1 MILSDMAPFYEELCT
16 DLKWPVDN
24 SLLAKM
30 QSNNEETFKKL
41 DETLKDAEENLGETE
56 IRDALYAKAE
66 HLCKIGDKVQY
77 SISSYDSVIQNM
89 GWLNWQWKHNVNDR
103 VLEYSNKELHHHI
116 LFPIREGGPSIL
128 VHLASWFLAHVQ
140 APACLNSNSPLSL
153 STVCLQ
159 VSLGHT
165 SIKYSTVNYHYQ

>member
-1 MILSDMAPFYEELCT
+1 MSSGSCNPMLVYKLCCVLTTESITIILSDMAPFYEELCT

-77 SISSYDSVIQNM
+77 YCIAR
-89 GWLNWQWKHNVNDR
+89 KHNVNNR
-103 VLEYSNKELHHHI
+103 VLEYSNKKNYI
-116 LFPIREGGPSIL
+116 ITSF
-128 VHLASWFLAHVQ
+128 
-140 APACLNSNSPLSL
+140 SL
-153 STVCLQ
+153 
-159 VSLGHT
+159 
-165 SIKYSTVNYHYQ
+165 

>member
-1 MILSDMAPFYEELCT
+1 MDTTIKLYTIILSDMAPFYEELCS

-56 IRDALYAKAE
+56 VRDALYAKAE

-77 SISSYDSVIQNM
+77 
-89 GWLNWQWKHNVNDR
+89 
-103 VLEYSNKELHHHI
+103 NK
-116 LFPIREGGPSIL
+116 
-128 VHLASWFLAHVQ
+128 
-140 APACLNSNSPLSL
+140 
-153 STVCLQ
+153 
-159 VSLGHT
+159 
-165 SIKYSTVNYHYQ
+165 